1 MTTTKKT
8 MTYYRSYHDWLHG
21 TEADDI
27 LTAGDGDDHL
37 DGWGGNDILN
47 GGGGNDW
54 LYGGAGNDILDG
66 GDGRDRAVY
75 YDKRVPVKVT
85 LRGAEDATVY
95 VDGVAEDTLRNIE
108 EIRGGSGNDVLIG
121 DAKNNTLSGWSGD
134 DILDGGDGGDYLL
147 GWAGND
153 TIYGGGGDDDLHGHD
168 GDDRLYGGAGN
179 DRLDGFDGNDLLVGG
194 DGDDHLDGWS
204 GNDTLDGGSGADWA
218 YFSNKNAP
226 VTITLRGEEDVTVY
240 VGGIA
245 EDTLRNIE
253 NLWASNGDDVLIGDA
268 ENNKLWGNDGNDTL
282 DGGSGNDTLDGGRGA
297 DLLRGGAG
305 ADVFQFLVDLPGHDV
320 ILDFDAAAGDRISIR
335 AIEGQFRRSP
345 WSPDGPREGSVWME
359 RSEDGVVLYA
369 AIEGSLATDNFSI
382 TLRGVADFGPDGLI

>member
-37 DGWGGNDILN
+37 DGWGGNDTLN

-75 YDKRVPVKVT
+75 YDKEVPVKVT

-121 DAKNNTLSGWSGD
+121 DAENNTLSGWSGD

-153 TIYGGGGDDDLHGHD
+153 TIYGGGGDDGLHGHD

-204 GNDTLDGGSGADWA
+204 GNDTLDGG
-218 YFSNKNAP
+218 
-226 VTITLRGEEDVTVY
+226 
-240 VGGIA
+240 
-245 EDTLRNIE
+245 
-253 NLWASNGDDVLIGDA
+253 
-268 ENNKLWGNDGNDTL
+268 
-282 DGGSGNDTLDGGRGA
+282 RGA
-297 DLLRGGAG
+297 DLLRGGDG
-305 ADVFQFLVDLPGHDV
+305 ADLFHFLVDLPGHDV
-320 ILDFDAAAGDRISIR
+320 ILDFDAAAGDRLSIGSIDGR
-335 AIEGQFRRSP
+335 IRKLT

-359 RSEDGVVLYA
+359 KSDNDVVLYA
-369 AIEGSLATDNFSI
+369 DVDGSLATNNFSV
-382 TLRGVADFGPDGLI
+382 TLRGVTDFGPDGLIL